1 MSEKP
6 KTKTVELVRT
16 DYQPTKRE
24 KEEAIQS
31 DASFEE
37 IADALLTPV
46 NIRWIARPSEPA
58 SQAVISGVLYI
69 IPFHLP

>member
-46 NIRWIARPSEPA
+46 NIRWIARPRNRR
-58 SQAVISGVLYI
+58 VKR
-69 IPFHLP
+69 

>member
-24 KEEAIQS
+24 KEGDPERCQPRGDRRRA
-31 DASFEE
+31 
-37 IADALLTPV
+37 ADSRQYSLDRP
-46 NIRWIARPSEPA
+46 ARNRR
-58 SQAVISGVLYI
+58 VKR
-69 IPFHLP
+69 